1 MTDKVVNFTVGMT
14 CGGCSGAVTRIL
26 SKIQGMMCHV
36 QKFFGGC
43 TTSINLSM
51 ISLYAGVKSVDA
63 NVETKNVAV
72 TCEESVITTTLLEA
86 LQKWSV
92 SSGKAVAL
100 A

>member
-1 MTDKVVNFTVGMT
+1 MRRLLWSSDKN
-14 CGGCSGAVTRIL
+14 SLQNSRYDL
-26 SKIQGMMCHV
+26 KHV
-36 QKFFGGC
+36 DIKPNNY
-43 TTSINLSM
+43 SIARSFVLNYKWYSL
-51 ISLYAGVKSVDA
+51 LYAGVKSVDA

-92 SSGKAVAL
+92 SSGKSVAL

>member
-1 MTDKVVNFTVGMT
+1 MNFST
-14 CGGCSGAVTRIL
+14 
-26 SKIQGMMCHV
+26 
-36 QKFFGGC
+36 
-43 TTSINLSM
+43 
-51 ISLYAGVKSVDA
+51 GVKSVDA

-72 TCEESVITTTLLEA
+72 TCEESVVATSLLEA